1 MLFENRHWTDSKH
14 RPMISEATALPLPC
28 HILPIPT
35 PFAPFSTPFRKFL
48 FSNKFVRPIL
58 HWRTEKVDPLWYR
71 SQAKVSFR
79 VCCLLFCPAI
89 RAFSFILENE
99 RERERERASTWE
111 MLSGGQWE
119 KDREE
124 DCEENG
130 YRKFGSVWPDL
141 AKFSMFQKVIF
152 SIWQYFEPIRAKNCY
167 WAKFHCCKSWQNIEK

>member
-99 RERERERASTWE
+99 RERERERELVHERCWVEDSERKTE
-111 MLSGGQWE
+111 RKIVKKMDTESLGQCDQIW
-119 KDREE
+119 R
-124 DCEENG
+124 N
-130 YRKFGSVWPDL
+130 
-141 AKFSMFQKVIF
+141 FQCFK
-152 SIWQYFEPIRAKNCY
+152 K
-167 WAKFHCCKSWQNIEK
+167 